1 MERQD
6 AMTRRPSLLAGGPEP
21 AASPAPRERI
31 LPTIDAATPAA
42 PAHQP
47 ARTRRWLLLAA
58 LVLVATA
65 ALWLGRPAPGVDI
78 ALPAAS
84 AAGHAESGQAAA
96 ATIIDDAGLP
106 TEVALGPS
114 SMRQPA
120 VGEPTGA
127 GHATPEEHPDSPFAA
142 MTASSG
148 EGAGARNP
156 FVAGRASASAPAA
169 GPRPRPPA
177 TTGNADTD
185 TPALLTTLLG
195 HIRTQPRTESG
206 MDRMVDQLASDG
218 TLAAPRASGAGAE
231 FRSYQ
236 IQMNLRECPPANT
249 AEGVACRKK
258 ICEVYAGRDPACP
271 AG

>member
-21 AASPAPRERI
+21 AAGPAPRERI
-31 LPTIDAATPAA
+31 LPTIDAATPAS

-47 ARTRRWLLLAA
+47 ARTRRWLLLAG

-65 ALWLGRPAPGVDI
+65 ALWLGRPAPGADT

-84 AAGHAESGQAAA
+84 PAGHAGPGQAAA

-114 SMRQPA
+114 PMLQPA
-120 VGEPTGA
+120 VDEPA
-127 GHATPEEHPDSPFAA
+127 GDGRATPVGQPDSPFAA
-142 MTASSG
+142 LTASTT

-156 FVAGRASASAPAA
+156 FVTGRASASAPAA
-169 GPRPRPPA
+169 EPRPRPSAA
-177 TTGNADTD
+177 TGSTD
-185 TPALLTTLLG
+185 APALLTTLLG
-195 HIRTQPRTESG
+195 HIRTQPQAESG
-206 MDRMVDQLASDG
+206 MDLMADQLATDG
-218 TLAAPRASGAGAE
+218 TLAAPRADGAGAE